1 MNTSASVTSVDI
13 VKVLLPE
20 WEGGGWGASGVKGL
34 CFTFHSPKFQNSR
47 KLSMSYKVYLTYNRP
62 FYRYGGHLEFRGNY
76 GMPRG
81 QMRNN

>member
-1 MNTSASVTSVDI
+1 MVYEIFRSDKRGYRIRRNRQILQLELTEYGI
-13 VKVLLPE
+13 FRPKIN
-20 WEGGGWGASGVKGL
+20 GMWG
-34 CFTFHSPKFQNSR
+34 TQTPHRIHIKFG
-47 KLSMSYKVYLTYNRP
+47 NRP

>member
-1 MNTSASVTSVDI
+1 MQIDTP
-13 VKVLLPE
+13 VLTIYSFF
-20 WEGGGWGASGVKGL
+20 WRGGGGGERLGGIIE
-34 CFTFHSPKFQNSR
+34 
-47 KLSMSYKVYLTYNRP
+47 NRP

>member
-1 MNTSASVTSVDI
+1 MEKLT
-13 VKVLLPE
+13 
-20 WEGGGWGASGVKGL
+20 GGGGGIPYKKKTEVLVGNFEKNPKNNQDPVLWAWLEIFSSLSG
-34 CFTFHSPKFQNSR
+34 T
-47 KLSMSYKVYLTYNRP
+47 NRP